1 MSVRASQQSCSQDP
15 ADACNAD
22 SAQLKSFDICLE
34 RTKPGEVCFSE
45 RCALLIFSNVPS
57 YAGGANPWAW
67 SKKKCLSNPPPS
79 LAWPENVKQDSG
91 DQKIELLSWS
101 SALGA
106 GLDAATSN
114 MRLPGRGKA
123 KRVLS
128 GQGPF
133 VATFK
138 DPSIAHYK
146 NKEGRVYFQIDG
158 EFFVAVKPAKMQV
171 SHLRTVHVLKNVES
185 QAKTGCCC

>member
-138 DPSIAHYK
+138 DPPLHIAK
-146 NKEGRVYFQIDG
+146 IKRAECIFRLMASF
-158 EFFVAVKPAKMQV
+158 
-171 SHLRTVHVLKNVES
+171 LS
-185 QAKTGCCC
+185 Q